1 MNKKMIF
8 KTLGNI
14 LIVEGIILI
23 FPLLVSLIYKE
34 NTTVEFIITILTAL
48 GMGISL
54 SCIKAENKH
63 IYAKEGFII
72 VALSWIVVSLI
83 GTLPFYLSGEITRFV
98 DAFFETV
105 SGFTTTG
112 ASILNDVE
120 SLSKGMLFWRGFT
133 HWIGG
138 MGVLIF
144 VLAFLPQS
152 EGQDVYIMKAELPG
166 PVVGKL
172 VSKVKMNA
180 RILYAIYAVLT
191 LSQIIFLLI
200 GGMPLFDSIVHTFSI
215 AGTGGFSTKNI
226 SIAYYDSYYIDMVI
240 SIFMFLFGV
249 NFNLYY
255 LLLLKD
261 FKSVLKSEELKWYT
275 IIVLGF
281 TAIITI
287 NTLDIHGSV
296 LESFRYSFFQVVSII
311 TTTGFMTDNYN
322 LWPTLSQILILFLMI
337 VGSCAGS
344 TSGGIKISRAI
355 ILIKSTIA
363 SMKKMI
369 SHRSISTLKFDS
381 KDIDKQVLE
390 FACSYLIIYVM
401 ILLGSILLISF
412 ENLDLITT
420 TTAALA
426 SLGNVGPGLGDIIG
440 PVGNFSSLSDLSK
453 LVLCFDM
460 LAGRLELFPI
470 IMLIYSIKDI
480 FKGLDVKTLLK

>member
-48 GMGISL
+48 GAGISL

-369 SHRSISTLKFDS
+369 SHRSISTLKFDN